1 MIAAAC
7 TYDIP
12 ALNPTVDGGGDV
24 RSTGG
29 DDAELPDS
37 SQAEDGAPDAPGG
50 TPGYH
55 DMTTPSFW
63 SLFDTATVITGTPQ
77 IFAGG
82 TFDGRYVFFSPYTS
96 GSTVRLDTQA
106 SFTDKGSW
114 SSYDVSGV
122 LSGSSTGFFGAAFDG
137 RYAYFT
143 PYSAGTQSTVDGVV
157 VRYDSQGSFGDST
170 SWSPYNARSANMNA
184 EGFAGEVF
192 DGQQYLYLVP
202 DSENLAARLDVTA
215 YGQNSALTFFDT
227 TLFGAQ
233 KQGYLG
239 AVYDGHHV
247 TYVPN
252 LSTVVAQYDTTG
264 AFNDVASWTT
274 FDVGSITTNGA
285 EFVGAVFDGRYVY
298 LVPNGT
304 MSGLLSLV
312 ARYDTQA
319 SLGSTTGWLVF
330 DVSKVSSGARGFTG
344 GAFDGRYVYLIPWA
358 NSESTGAPAFDGVI
372 VRFDTTAGPS
382 GFQDVSN
389 WSSFDTSTLSSN
401 ATGFFGAVF
410 DGRFLY
416 LVPNV
421 GTVVA
426 RFDARYPPLMPSLP
440 GFHGSF
446 F

>member
-1 MIAAAC
+1 
-7 TYDIP
+7 
-12 ALNPTVDGGGDV
+12 
-24 RSTGG
+24 
-29 DDAELPDS
+29 
-37 SQAEDGAPDAPGG
+37 
-50 TPGYH
+50 
-55 DMTTPSFW
+55 
-63 SLFDTATVITGTPQ
+63 
-77 IFAGG
+77 
-82 TFDGRYVFFSPYTS
+82 
-96 GSTVRLDTQA
+96 
-106 SFTDKGSW
+106 
-114 SSYDVSGV
+114 
-122 LSGSSTGFFGAAFDG
+122 
-137 RYAYFT
+137 
-143 PYSAGTQSTVDGVV
+143 
-157 VRYDSQGSFGDST
+157 
-170 SWSPYNARSANMNA
+170 
-184 EGFAGEVF
+184 
-192 DGQQYLYLVP
+192 
-202 DSENLAARLDVTA
+202 
-215 YGQNSALTFFDT
+215 
-227 TLFGAQ
+227 
-233 KQGYLG
+233 
-239 AVYDGHHV
+239 V